1 MKVKVYQKDGTETGK
16 SVTLDKSVFEMDPND
31 HVIWLDVRR
40 IQANSHQGTHKTK
53 ERGEVTGST
62 RKLYRQKGTG
72 FSRAGTSKS
81 PLRRSGGRTFGPR
94 PHDHSIKINRQ
105 TQKLARRSALSYKA
119 KDNAIRVVEDFTYES
134 PDTNELSAFLSNH
147 DLTGRRV
154 LLVTGSYS
162 NELYRSGRNLPRL
175 TVRNVT
181 DISTLDVM
189 TAHVVVMQKGALKT
203 LSAQLGRKTKK

>member
-1 MKVKVYQKDGTETGK
+1 MKVKVYQQDGTETGK

-53 ERGEVTGST
+53 ERGEVAGST

-72 FSRAGTSKS
+72 FARAGTSKS

-105 TQKLARRSALSYKA
+105 TQQLARRSALSYKA

-134 PDTNELSAFLSNH
+134 PDTNELSTFLSNH

-162 NELYRSGRNLPRL
+162 NELYRSGRNVPKL

-203 LSAQLGRKTKK
+203 LSAQLGRKAKK